1 MASQAQIASNPK
13 KYSVLLVDDHPIV
26 RQGLA
31 LLIDREADL
40 SVCGEAEGAHTAFH
54 AIETLHPDIVVL
66 DISLSGPDGL
76 DVLKEIR
83 MKSAGL
89 PVLILSMHD
98 ESIYAERAMRAGA
111 NGYIMK
117 QEATEKVLVAI
128 RRILQGDVYLSDRL
142 TKTMLQQFVRGGLPA
157 NSSPL
162 LNLTD
167 RELEVFR
174 LIGEGHGTRRI
185 ADELH
190 LSVKTIE
197 SYQAHIKEKL
207 GVEEVH
213 LVNFGARMKGLKVQL
228 VTILSDRVGR
238 FGARILRHLMALQ
251 NIIA

>member
-1 MASQAQIASNPK
+1 MNAKAQLDVQAK
-13 KYSVLLVDDHPIV
+13 KYRVLLVDDHPIV

-40 SVCGEAEGAHTAFH
+40 CVCGEADGAHSAFG
-54 AIETLHPDIVVL
+54 AIDTLRPDIVLL
-66 DISLSGPDGL
+66 DISLNGPDGL
-76 DVLKEIR
+76 EVLKELR
-83 MKSAGL
+83 MKSGSL

-117 QEATEKVLVAI
+117 QEATEKVLIAI

-142 TKTMLQQFVRGGLPA
+142 TTTMLQQYVRGGA
-157 NSSPL
+157 HTKSSPL

-174 LIGEGHGTRRI
+174 LIGEGHGTRQI

-207 GVEEVH
+207 ALRNARE
-213 LVNFGARMKGLKVQL
+213 LVQHAIEWTVNLNGGY
-228 VTILSDRVGR
+228 
-238 FGARILRHLMALQ
+238 
-251 NIIA
+251 

>member
-1 MASQAQIASNPK
+1 MMAKAQVSVPRK
-13 KYSVLLVDDHPIV
+13 KCRVLLVDDHPIV

-40 SVCGEAEGAHTAFH
+40 SVCGEAEGAHSAFH
-54 AIETLHPDIVVL
+54 AVETLRPDIVVL

-83 MKSAGL
+83 MKTGSL

-98 ESIYAERAMRAGA
+98 EAIYAERAMRAGA

-128 RRILQGDVYLSDRL
+128 RRILQGEVYLSERL
-142 TKTMLQQFVRGGLPA
+142 TSAMLQQYVRGTSPVK
-157 NSSPL
+157 SSPL

-174 LIGEGHGTRRI
+174 LIGEGHGTRQI
-185 ADELH
+185 AYELH

-207 GVEEVH
+207 ALRNARE
-213 LVNFGARMKGLKVQL
+213 LVQHAIEWTVNLNGGY
-228 VTILSDRVGR
+228 
-238 FGARILRHLMALQ
+238 
-251 NIIA
+251 